1 MGEILNVGIACFFL
15 TLIGLGLGFGF
26 LQIQANT

>member
-1 MGEILNVGIACFFL
+1 MEEIVSVAISCCVL
-15 TLIGLGLGFGF
+15 TLFGLGLGFGF